1 MVVTGTER
9 RDCASEALTLS
20 GAPRFVQPCAD
31 NGSAMGGKLPF
42 ARDFCAS

>member
-20 GAPRFVQPCAD
+20 GTPRFVQPGAD
-31 NGSAMGGKLPF
+31 DGSATGG
-42 ARDFCAS
+42 